1 MERRVHQSA
10 SMSRLLALAASAS
23 VALLTVVC
31 SACAAEPASS
41 SNDSDDDGVAATTS
55 SALSTADAVSRAEL
69 WAAAKL
75 HYCQA
80 PNHGRDYDSACSTY
94 CNRTSNPAWDP
105 YRSDCSGLVSWAWGL
120 PAPGRVTGQFAP
132 FQTDITHA
140 IPASQLRAGDAVN
153 NSDHIM
159 LFKQWIVPNT
169 KALFIEEPGCSSAMP
184 YAHETTSD
192 VTING
197 DSIHVAENGMTFTA
211 IRYGAL
217 TTAPTDHPATGKLDG
232 AACDTLEGWA
242 QDSDAPAKMLDV
254 ILDFDAADGKPG
266 AIPVHVSASTKRPT
280 LCATIGAACDHG
292 FTMAMPLGARD
303 GKAHP
308 IFAYATDDSG
318 KSTALLTGA
327 PKTLTCAPPAF
338 PMDATQGVK
347 RHITSAKVLGAWK
360 VDAFV
365 DVAREDANAV
375 AAYAKTADL
384 PTSPVAVQADDGS
397 PEVWVIDGSLKRH
410 VVDPASL
417 AAWHL
422 TVAKQPAA
430 KVAALAEGPAWPK
443 DRFAFQ
449 AVGQPDVY
457 VLDVA
462 LPSGAGGDPAI
473 GAPGGTGNGNGAG
486 APGDGTNGDASPSAS
501 DGGCAVSTTSSST
514 PRTGGA
520 AWIAIG
526 LAALFVSRRR
536 VSRAGTSSRPR

>member
-1 MERRVHQSA
+1 VERGLHESA
-10 SMSRLLALAASAS
+10 SMSRLSALAAFAS

-31 SACAAEPASS
+31 TACAAEPASS
-41 SNDSDDDGVAATTS
+41 SSNEDDDEGVSSATS
-55 SALSTADAVSRAEL
+55 SALSTADAVARAEL
-69 WAAAKL
+69 WAGAKL

-94 CNRTSNPAWDP
+94 CNRTPNPAWDP

-140 IPASQLRAGDAVN
+140 IPASQLKAGDAVN

-197 DSIHVAENGMTFTA
+197 SSIHVAENGMTFTA

-242 QDSDAPAKMLDV
+242 EDSDAPTKMLDV
-254 ILDFDAADGKPG
+254 ILDFDAAAGKPG

-280 LCATIGAACDHG
+280 LCATIGAACNHG
-292 FTMAMPLGARD
+292 FTIAMPLGARD
-303 GKAHP
+303 GKAHS
-308 IFAYATDDSG
+308 IFAYATDDNG
-318 KSTALLTGA
+318 KTTSLLTGA

-347 RHITSAKVLGAWK
+347 RHVTSSKVLGAWK
-360 VDAFV
+360 VDRFV
-365 DVAREDANAV
+365 DVALEDANAV
-375 AAYAKTADL
+375 AAYAKAADL

-410 VVDPASL
+410 VVDPTSL

-449 AVGQPDVY
+449 ADGQPDVY

-473 GAPGGTGNGNGAG
+473 GAPDDGSAGAG
-486 APGDGTNGDASPSAS
+486 EGAASADAPPSAS
-501 DGGCAVSTTSSST
+501 DGGCAVSMSSSTST

-526 LAALFVSRRR
+526 LAALCVSRRR
-536 VSRAGTSSRPR
+536 VNRAGTSSGRC